1 MSLVRIVE
9 MSKIY
14 NAKTLPV
21 HAVKGISIEIE
32 RGEFL
37 ALVGP
42 SGSGKTST
50 LNIIG
55 ALDKASEGLVE
66 VDGKDISQLTK
77 KELSDLRRNKIGFIF
92 QSFNLIPV
100 LTAVENAE
108 FTLSLQGVDRVKR
121 REMALKALK
130 EVGLEGLG
138 DRRPFELSGGQQQ
151 RVAIARAIAP
161 QPDLILADEPTA
173 NLDSKTSMEILNLM
187 KDLNERKK
195 ATFIFSTHDAQV
207 MDTVTRVVQL
217 KDGEIIGDKVK

>member
-1 MSLVRIVE
+1 M
-9 MSKIY
+9 
-14 NAKTLPV
+14 
-21 HAVKGISIEIE
+21 
-32 RGEFL
+32 
-37 ALVGP
+37 
-42 SGSGKTST
+42 
-50 LNIIG
+50 
-55 ALDKASEGLVE
+55 
-66 VDGKDISQLTK
+66 DGKDISQLTK